1 MRVCGQRSGQLCHK
15 SEEAKRMVP
24 FLILKKKK
32 KSPREVESGLR
43 SLGLS

>member
-15 SEEAKRMVP
+15 V
-24 FLILKKKK
+24 KKPNECFFPHIKK
-32 KSPREVESGLR
+32 EKNLREVESGLR